1 MVKRLG
7 GNCRLAPFAAIKRN
21 APRRGFSR
29 GPTHPEILPAEIGT
43 AKRYGSGIVSAFINR
58 TWKVWKT
65 TLQRRKGICPTRLT
79 IRPPLEV
86 RRSLTHRRRPF
97 LKPSR
102 LHPQKGS
109 SALKIIL
116 IIVGIFVVIGV
127 IVVGVVGYGIYR
139 VAHTIKKDATTGQIS
154 LNTPGGAFSANT
166 SNTITESDL
175 GIAIYPGAAQAK
187 GGLRMNIAG
196 KSMVSANF
204 LTADSKDQVI
214 AFYKDKVG
222 PTAQSIMTDNG
233 AQFVA
238 AASNGDTVTVSIS
251 QIAGMNDGKTQIT
264 IIRASK
270 G

>member
-1 MVKRLG
+1 MPDSIDNQASFG
-7 GNCRLAPFAAIKRN
+7 GPSQPYTPPPAPQAV
-21 APRRGFSR
+21 APPR
-29 GPTHPEILPAEIGT
+29 
-43 AKRYGSGIVSAFINR
+43 
-58 TWKVWKT
+58 
-65 TLQRRKGICPTRLT
+65 
-79 IRPPLEV
+79 
-86 RRSLTHRRRPF
+86 
-97 LKPSR
+97 
-102 LHPQKGS
+102 QKGS

-139 VAHTIKKDATTGQIS
+139 VAHTIHKDATTGQIS
-154 LNTPGGAFSANT
+154 FETPKGTISANT
-166 SNTITESDL
+166 SSTFTESDL
-175 GIAIYPGAAQAK
+175 GIAIYPGATQGK

-222 PTAQSIMTDNG
+222 PSAQSIMTDNG
-233 AQFVA
+233 AQFVT
-238 AASNGDTVTVSIS
+238 AASNGDTVTVSIAQNAS
-251 QIAGMNDGKTQIT
+251 MNDGKTQIT